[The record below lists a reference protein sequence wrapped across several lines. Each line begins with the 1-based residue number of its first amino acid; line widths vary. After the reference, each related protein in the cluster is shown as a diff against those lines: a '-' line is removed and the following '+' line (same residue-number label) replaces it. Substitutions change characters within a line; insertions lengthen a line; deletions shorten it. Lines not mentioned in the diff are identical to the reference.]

1 MGSIKDKKNAGI
13 WNLGKRIPKI
23 LPTFK
28 LQNQVMITL
37 FKNIKQ
43 LTGIQTDSTKLKLAG
58 KEMSTLTSI
67 ENAFLLVENDLI
79 KDFGEM
85 TNLPTVS
92 VDQTVDLSGKI
103 VLPAW
108 CDSHTH
114 LVFAGTRETEFVDR
128 INGLTYEEIAA
139 RGGGILNSAKRLQN
153 ATEEELFQSAW
164 ARLDEIKSMGT
175 GAVEIKSGYGLSL
188 EAELKILRVIKRLKA
203 ESELTIKATFLG
215 AHAVPPE
222 FKGNKKGYL
231 DMLINEVLPIVH
243 EENLADYIDIFCE
256 TNYFTVDD
264 AERIMEAGAKYGLTP
279 KIHVNQFTS
288 IGGIQVG
295 IKHKALSLDHL
306 EVMTEQDIA
315 DLQESET
322 MPTALPSCS
331 FFLKIPFAP
340 VRKMIDQG
348 LAIALATDYNPGS
361 TPSGK
366 IPFVISLACIYQRL
380 TPEEAINAV
389 TLNSAYAMGIS
400 DTHGSIT
407 VGKKANLIITKE
419 ISSYNFIPYSF
430 GGNHIEQVILNGG
443 RSINP

>member
-1 MGSIKDKKNAGI
+1 MK
-13 WNLGKRIPKI
+13 
-23 LPTFK
+23 TF
-28 LQNQVMITL
+28 LI
-37 FKNIKQ
+37 NIKQ
-43 LTGIQTDSTKLKLAG
+43 LAGIQEDISKLKLKG
-58 KEMSTLTSI
+58 KEMGVLTTLENAYLEI
-67 ENAFLLVENDLI
+67 ENGLI
-79 KDFGEM
+79 SGFGEM
-85 TNLPTVS
+85 RSLPNTDNS
-92 VDQTVDLSGKI
+92 KIEDCSGKVVI
-103 VLPAW
+103 PAW

-128 INGLTYEEIAA
+128 INGLTYEEVAA
-139 RGGGILNSAKRLQN
+139 RGGGIINSAKRLQT
-153 ATEEELFQSAW
+153 ATEEELYQAAW
-164 ARLDEIKSMGT
+164 TRLEEIKSMGT
-175 GAVEIKSGYGLSL
+175 GAVEIKSGYGLSFD
-188 EAELKILRVIKRLKA
+188 AELKILRVIKRLKA
-203 ESELTIKATFLG
+203 ESDLTIKATFLG

-222 FKGNKKGYL
+222 FKGNKDGYL
-231 DMLINEVLPIVH
+231 DMLINEVLPVIK

-256 TNYFTVDD
+256 TNYFTVAD
-264 AERIMEAGAKYGLTP
+264 AERIMEAGASIGLQS

-288 IGGIQVG
+288 IGGIQAG

-306 EVMTEQDIA
+306 EVMTDEDIE
-315 DLQESET
+315 DLHKSET

-389 TLNSAYAMGIS
+389 TMNSAYAMGIS

-407 VGKKANLIITKE
+407 IGKKANLIITKE
-419 ISSYNFIPYSF
+419 ISSYNYIPYAF
-430 GGNHIEQVILNGG
+430 GGNHVERVILGG
-443 RSINP
+443 K

>member
-1 MGSIKDKKNAGI
+1 MKSREIMK
-13 WNLGKRIPKI
+13 
-23 LPTFK
+23 T
-28 LQNQVMITL
+28 TYT
-37 FKNIKQ
+37 NIKQ
-43 LTGIQTDSTKLKLAG
+43 LAGIQKNKTVKKLSG
-58 KEMSTLTSI
+58 KEMSVLNTI
-67 ENAFLLVENDLI
+67 EDAYLHTENGYITGFGKMAELSNSLI
-79 KDFGEM
+79 QQEIDC
-85 TNLPTVS
+85 
-92 VDQTVDLSGKI
+92 SGKI

-139 RGGGILNSAKRLQN
+139 RGGGIINSAKRLQSS
-153 ATEEELFQSAW
+153 TEEELYQAAW
-164 ARLDEIKSMGT
+164 ARLEEIKSHGT

-188 EAELKILRVIKRLKA
+188 DAELKILRVIKRLKA
-203 ESELTIKATFLG
+203 DSDLTIKATFLG

-222 FKGNKKGYL
+222 FKGNKEGYL
-231 DMLINEVLPIVH
+231 DMLIHEVLPIIH
-243 EENLADYIDIFCE
+243 KEGLADYIDIFCE
-256 TNYFTVDD
+256 TNYFSVADT
-264 AERIMEAGAKYGLTP
+264 ERIMEAGTNYGLQS

-288 IGGIQVG
+288 IGGIQAG
-295 IKHKALSLDHL
+295 IKHNALSIDHL
-306 EVMTEQDIA
+306 EVMTDQDIA
-315 DLQESET
+315 DLHRSET

-419 ISSYNFIPYSF
+419 ISSYNYIPYAF
-430 GGNHIEQVILNGG
+430 GGNHIESVVLD
-443 RSINP
+443 

>member
-1 MGSIKDKKNAGI
+1 MK
-13 WNLGKRIPKI
+13 
-23 LPTFK
+23 T
-28 LQNQVMITL
+28 TYT
-37 FKNIKQ
+37 NIKQ
-43 LTGIQTDSTKLKLAG
+43 LSGIQEDISVLKLKG
-58 KEMSTLTSI
+58 KEMGILNTI
-67 ENAFLLVENDLI
+67 ENAYLETENGLI
-79 KDFGEM
+79 SGFGKME
-85 TNLPTVS
+85 NLPESDNTKL
-92 VDQTVDLSGKI
+92 VDCTRKI

-114 LVFAGTRETEFVDR
+114 LVFTGTRETEFVDR

-139 RGGGILNSAKRLQN
+139 RGGGIINSAKRLQT
-153 ATEEELFQSAW
+153 ASEEELYKAAW
-164 ARLDEIKSMGT
+164 TRLEEIKSHGT

-188 EAELKILRVIKRLKA
+188 EAELKILRVIKRLK
-203 ESELTIKATFLG
+203 SDSDLTIKATFLG

-222 FKGNKKGYL
+222 FKGNKDGYL
-231 DMLINEVLPIVH
+231 DMLIDEVLPVIKA
-243 EENLADYIDIFCE
+243 ENLADYIDIFCE
-256 TNYFTVDD
+256 TNYFTVAD
-264 AERIMEAGAKYGLTP
+264 AERIMEAGAKYGLKS

-288 IGGIQVG
+288 IGGIQAG

-306 EVMTEQDIA
+306 EVMTENDIE
-315 DLQESET
+315 DLHQSET

-340 VRKMIDQG
+340 VRKMIDEG

-366 IPFVISLACIYQRL
+366 IPFVISLACIYQKL

-407 VGKKANLIITKE
+407 VGKKSNIIITKE
-419 ISSYNFIPYSF
+419 ISSYNYIPYAF
-430 GGNHIEQVILNGG
+430 GGNHVERVLLG
-443 RSINP
+443 

>member
-1 MGSIKDKKNAGI
+1 MK
-13 WNLGKRIPKI
+13 
-23 LPTFK
+23 T
-28 LQNQVMITL
+28 TYT
-37 FKNIKQ
+37 NIKQ
-43 LTGIQTDSTKLKLAG
+43 LSGIQEDISVLKLKG
-58 KEMSTLTSI
+58 KEMGILNTI
-67 ENAFLLVENDLI
+67 ENAYLETENGLI
-79 KDFGEM
+79 SGFGKME
-85 TNLPTVS
+85 NLPESDNTKL
-92 VDQTVDLSGKI
+92 VDCTGKI
-103 VLPAW
+103 ILPAW

-139 RGGGILNSAKRLQN
+139 RGGGIINSAKRLQT
-153 ATEEELFQSAW
+153 ASEEELYKAAW
-164 ARLDEIKSMGT
+164 TRLEEIKSHGT

-188 EAELKILRVIKRLKA
+188 EAELKILRVIKRLK
-203 ESELTIKATFLG
+203 SDSDLTIKATFLG

-222 FKGNKKGYL
+222 FKGNKDGYL
-231 DMLINEVLPIVH
+231 DMLIDEVLPVIKA
-243 EENLADYIDIFCE
+243 ENLADYIDIFCE
-256 TNYFTVDD
+256 TNYFTVAD
-264 AERIMEAGAKYGLTP
+264 AERIMEAGAKYGLKS

-288 IGGIQVG
+288 IGGIQAG
-295 IKHKALSLDHL
+295 IKHNALSLDHL
-306 EVMTEQDIA
+306 EVMTENDIE
-315 DLQESET
+315 DLHQSET

-340 VRKMIDQG
+340 VRKMIDEG

-407 VGKKANLIITKE
+407 VGKKSNIIITKE
-419 ISSYNFIPYSF
+419 ISSYNYIPYAF
-430 GGNHIEQVILNGG
+430 GGNHVERVLLG
-443 RSINP
+443 

>member
-1 MGSIKDKKNAGI
+1 MK
-13 WNLGKRIPKI
+13 
-23 LPTFK
+23 TF
-28 LQNQVMITL
+28 LI
-37 FKNIKQ
+37 NIKQ
-43 LTGIQTDSTKLKLAG
+43 LAGIQENISKLKLKG
-58 KEMSTLTSI
+58 KEMGVLTTLENAYLEI
-67 ENAFLLVENDLI
+67 ENGLI
-79 KDFGEM
+79 SGFGEM
-85 TNLPTVS
+85 RSLPNTDNS
-92 VDQTVDLSGKI
+92 KIEDCSGKV

-128 INGLTYEEIAA
+128 INGLTYEEVAA
-139 RGGGILNSAKRLQN
+139 RGGGIINSSKRYQ
-153 ATEEELFQSAW
+153 AAW
-164 ARLDEIKSMGT
+164 TRLEEIKSMGT
-175 GAVEIKSGYGLSL
+175 GAVEIKSGYGLSFD
-188 EAELKILRVIKRLKA
+188 AELKILRVIKRLKA
-203 ESELTIKATFLG
+203 ESDLTIKATFLG

-222 FKGNKKGYL
+222 FKGNKDGYL
-231 DMLINEVLPIVH
+231 DMLINEVLPVIK

-256 TNYFTVDD
+256 INYFTVAD
-264 AERIMEAGAKYGLTP
+264 AERIMEAGASIGLQS

-288 IGGIQVG
+288 IGGIQAG

-306 EVMTEQDIA
+306 EVMTDEDIE
-315 DLQESET
+315 DLHKSET

-389 TLNSAYAMGIS
+389 TMNSAYAMGIS

-419 ISSYNFIPYSF
+419 ISSYNYIPYAF
-430 GGNHIEQVILNGG
+430 GGNHVERVILGG
-443 RSINP
+443 K

>member
-1 MGSIKDKKNAGI
+1 MK
-13 WNLGKRIPKI
+13 
-23 LPTFK
+23 TF
-28 LQNQVMITL
+28 LI
-37 FKNIKQ
+37 NIKQ
-43 LTGIQTDSTKLKLAG
+43 LAGIQEDISKLKLKG
-58 KEMSTLTSI
+58 KEMGVLTTLENAYLEI
-67 ENAFLLVENDLI
+67 ENGLI
-79 KDFGEM
+79 SGFGEM
-85 TNLPTVS
+85 RSLPNTDNS
-92 VDQTVDLSGKI
+92 KIEDCSGKV

-128 INGLTYEEIAA
+128 INGLTYEEVAA
-139 RGGGILNSAKRLQN
+139 RGGGIINSAKRLQT
-153 ATEEELFQSAW
+153 ATEEELYQAAW
-164 ARLDEIKSMGT
+164 TRLEEIKSMGT
-175 GAVEIKSGYGLSL
+175 GAVEIKSGYGLSFD
-188 EAELKILRVIKRLKA
+188 AELKILRVIKRLKA
-203 ESELTIKATFLG
+203 ESDLTIKATFLG

-222 FKGNKKGYL
+222 FKGNKDGYL
-231 DMLINEVLPIVH
+231 DMLINEVLPVIK

-256 TNYFTVDD
+256 INYFTVAD
-264 AERIMEAGAKYGLTP
+264 AERIMEAGASIGLQS

-288 IGGIQVG
+288 IGGIQAG

-306 EVMTEQDIA
+306 EVMTDEDIE
-315 DLQESET
+315 DLHKSET

-389 TLNSAYAMGIS
+389 TMNSAYAMGIS

-419 ISSYNFIPYSF
+419 ISSYNYIPYAF
-430 GGNHIEQVILNGG
+430 GGNHLERVILGG
-443 RSINP
+443 K

>member
-1 MGSIKDKKNAGI
+1 MK
-13 WNLGKRIPKI
+13 
-23 LPTFK
+23 T
-28 LQNQVMITL
+28 TYT
-37 FKNIKQ
+37 NIKQ
-43 LTGIQTDSTKLKLAG
+43 LAGIQENKTVKKLSG
-58 KEMSTLTSI
+58 KEMSVLNTI
-67 ENAFLLVENDLI
+67 EDAYLHTENGYI
-79 KDFGEM
+79 TGFGEM
-85 TNLPTVS
+85 AELSKSLVQQEI
-92 VDQTVDLSGKI
+92 DCSGKI

-139 RGGGILNSAKRLQN
+139 RGGGIINSAKRLQSS
-153 ATEEELFQSAW
+153 TEEELYQAAW
-164 ARLDEIKSMGT
+164 ARLEEIKSHGT

-188 EAELKILRVIKRLKA
+188 DAELKILRVIKRLKA
-203 ESELTIKATFLG
+203 DSNLTIKATFLG

-222 FKGNKKGYL
+222 FKGNKEGYL
-231 DMLINEVLPIVH
+231 DLLIHEVLPIIH
-243 EENLADYIDIFCE
+243 QEGLADYIDIFCE
-256 TNYFTVDD
+256 TNYFSVAD
-264 AERIMEAGAKYGLTP
+264 AERIMEAGTNYGLQS

-288 IGGIQVG
+288 IGGIQAG
-295 IKHKALSLDHL
+295 IKHNALSLDHL
-306 EVMTEQDIA
+306 EVMTDQDIA
-315 DLQESET
+315 DLHHSET

-340 VRKMIDQG
+340 VRKMIDEG

-419 ISSYNFIPYSF
+419 ISSYNYIPYAF
-430 GGNHIEQVILNGG
+430 GGNHIESVVLG
-443 RSINP
+443 

>member
-1 MGSIKDKKNAGI
+1 MK
-13 WNLGKRIPKI
+13 
-23 LPTFK
+23 TF
-28 LQNQVMITL
+28 LI
-37 FKNIKQ
+37 NIKQ
-43 LTGIQTDSTKLKLAG
+43 LAGIQEDISKLKLKG
-58 KEMSTLTSI
+58 KEMGVLTTLENAYLEI
-67 ENAFLLVENDLI
+67 ENGLI
-79 KDFGEM
+79 SGFGEM
-85 TNLPTVS
+85 RSLPNTDNS
-92 VDQTVDLSGKI
+92 KIEDCSGKV

-128 INGLTYEEIAA
+128 INGLTYEEVAA
-139 RGGGILNSAKRLQN
+139 RGGGIINSAKRLQT
-153 ATEEELFQSAW
+153 ATEEELYQAAW
-164 ARLDEIKSMGT
+164 TRLEEIKSMGT
-175 GAVEIKSGYGLSL
+175 GAVEIKSGYGLSFD
-188 EAELKILRVIKRLKA
+188 AELKILRVIKRLKA
-203 ESELTIKATFLG
+203 ESDLTIKATFLG

-222 FKGNKKGYL
+222 FKGNKDGYL
-231 DMLINEVLPIVH
+231 DMLINEVLPVIK

-256 TNYFTVDD
+256 TNYFTVAD
-264 AERIMEAGAKYGLTP
+264 AERIMEAGASIGLQS

-288 IGGIQVG
+288 IGGIQAG

-306 EVMTEQDIA
+306 EVMTDEDIE
-315 DLQESET
+315 DLHKSET

-389 TLNSAYAMGIS
+389 TMNSAYAMGIS

-407 VGKKANLIITKE
+407 IGKKANLIITKE
-419 ISSYNFIPYSF
+419 ISSYNYIPYAF
-430 GGNHIEQVILNGG
+430 GGNHVERVILGG
-443 RSINP
+443 K

>member
-1 MGSIKDKKNAGI
+1 MKTTYI
-13 WNLGKRIPKI
+13 
-23 LPTFK
+23 
-28 LQNQVMITL
+28 
-37 FKNIKQ
+37 NIKQ
-43 LTGIQTDSTKLKLAG
+43 LSGIQEDISILKLKG
-58 KEMSTLTSI
+58 KEMSRLNTLEHAYLETEDGKISGFGKM
-67 ENAFLLVENDLI
+67 ENLSQ
-79 KDFGEM
+79 
-85 TNLPTVS
+85 T
-92 VDQTVDLSGKI
+92 DQGKTIDCSGKI

-139 RGGGILNSAKRLQN
+139 RGGGIINSAKRLQS
-153 ATEEELFQSAW
+153 ATEEELYQGAW
-164 ARLDEIKSMGT
+164 IRLEEIKSHGT

-188 EAELKILRVIKRLKA
+188 EAELKILRVIKRLK
-203 ESELTIKATFLG
+203 SDSDLTIKATFLG

-222 FKGNKKGYL
+222 FKGNKDGYL
-231 DMLINEVLPIVH
+231 DMLIDEVLPIIKK
-243 EENLADYIDIFCE
+243 ENLADYIDIFCE
-256 TNYFTVDD
+256 TNYFTVAD
-264 AERIMEAGAKYGLTP
+264 AERIMEAGAKFGLQS

-288 IGGIQVG
+288 IGGIQAG
-295 IKHKALSLDHL
+295 IKHNALSLDHL
-306 EVMTEQDIA
+306 EVMTEKDIE
-315 DLQESET
+315 DLHQSET

-340 VRKMIDQG
+340 VRKMIDDG

-400 DTHGSIT
+400 DSHGSIT
-407 VGKKANLIITKE
+407 VGKKASLIITKE
-419 ISSYNFIPYSF
+419 ISSYNYIPYAF
-430 GGNHIEQVILNGG
+430 GGNHIERVMLG
-443 RSINP
+443 

>member
-1 MGSIKDKKNAGI
+1 MK
-13 WNLGKRIPKI
+13 
-23 LPTFK
+23 TF
-28 LQNQVMITL
+28 LI
-37 FKNIKQ
+37 NIKQ
-43 LTGIQTDSTKLKLAG
+43 LAGIQEDISKPKLKG
-58 KEMSTLTSI
+58 NEMGVLTTLENAYLEI
-67 ENAFLLVENDLI
+67 ENGLI
-79 KDFGEM
+79 SGFGEM
-85 TNLPTVS
+85 RSLPNTDNS
-92 VDQTVDLSGKI
+92 KIEDCSGKV

-128 INGLTYEEIAA
+128 INGLTYEEVAA
-139 RGGGILNSAKRLQN
+139 RGGGIINSAKRLQT
-153 ATEEELFQSAW
+153 ATEEELYQAAW
-164 ARLDEIKSMGT
+164 TRLEEIKSMGT
-175 GAVEIKSGYGLSL
+175 GAVEIKSGYGLSFD
-188 EAELKILRVIKRLKA
+188 AELKILRVIKRLKA
-203 ESELTIKATFLG
+203 ESDLTIKATFLG

-222 FKGNKKGYL
+222 FKGNKDGYL
-231 DMLINEVLPIVH
+231 DMLINEVLPVIK

-256 TNYFTVDD
+256 INYFTVAD
-264 AERIMEAGAKYGLTP
+264 AERIMEAGASIGLQS

-288 IGGIQVG
+288 IGGIQAG

-306 EVMTEQDIA
+306 EVMTDEDIE
-315 DLQESET
+315 DLHKSET

-389 TLNSAYAMGIS
+389 TMNSAYAMGIS

-419 ISSYNFIPYSF
+419 ISSYNYIPYAF
-430 GGNHIEQVILNGG
+430 GGNHVERVILGG
-443 RSINP
+443 K

>member
-1 MGSIKDKKNAGI
+1 MKSREIMK
-13 WNLGKRIPKI
+13 
-23 LPTFK
+23 T
-28 LQNQVMITL
+28 TYT
-37 FKNIKQ
+37 NIKQ
-43 LTGIQTDSTKLKLAG
+43 LAGIQKNKTVKKLSG
-58 KEMSTLTSI
+58 KEMSVLNTI
-67 ENAFLLVENDLI
+67 EDAYLHTENGYITGFGKMAELSNSLI
-79 KDFGEM
+79 QQEIDC
-85 TNLPTVS
+85 
-92 VDQTVDLSGKI
+92 SGKI

-139 RGGGILNSAKRLQN
+139 RGGGIINSAKRLQSS
-153 ATEEELFQSAW
+153 TEEELYQAAW
-164 ARLDEIKSMGT
+164 ARLEEIKSHGT

-188 EAELKILRVIKRLKA
+188 DAELKILRVIKRLKA
-203 ESELTIKATFLG
+203 DSDLTIKATFLG

-222 FKGNKKGYL
+222 FKGNKEGYL
-231 DMLINEVLPIVH
+231 DMLIHEALPIIH
-243 EENLADYIDIFCE
+243 KEGLADYIDIFCE
-256 TNYFTVDD
+256 TNYFSVADT
-264 AERIMEAGAKYGLTP
+264 ERIMEAGTNYGLQS

-288 IGGIQVG
+288 IGGIQAG
-295 IKHKALSLDHL
+295 IKHNALSIDHL
-306 EVMTEQDIA
+306 EVMTDQDIA
-315 DLQESET
+315 DLHRSET

-419 ISSYNFIPYSF
+419 ISSYNYIPYAF
-430 GGNHIEQVILNGG
+430 GGNHIERIVLD
-443 RSINP
+443 

>member
-1 MGSIKDKKNAGI
+1 MK
-13 WNLGKRIPKI
+13 
-23 LPTFK
+23 T
-28 LQNQVMITL
+28 TYT
-37 FKNIKQ
+37 NIKQ
-43 LTGIQTDSTKLKLAG
+43 LSGIQDNISTLKLKG
-58 KEMSTLTSI
+58 KEMSKLKSV
-67 ENAFLLVENDLI
+67 ENAYLESENGLI
-79 KDFGEM
+79 TGFGEM
-85 TNLPTVS
+85 ADLPIS
-92 VDQTVDLSGKI
+92 VIQNEVDCTGKVI
-103 VLPAW
+103 LPAW

-139 RGGGILNSAKRLQN
+139 RGGGIINSAKRLQQ
-153 ATEEELFQSAW
+153 ASEEELYTAAW
-164 ARLDEIKSMGT
+164 TRLEEIKSHGT

-188 EAELKILRVIKRLKA
+188 EAELKILRVIKRLKKD
-203 ESELTIKATFLG
+203 SELTIKSTFLG

-222 FKGNKKGYL
+222 YKGNKEGYL
-231 DMLINEVLPIVH
+231 DMLIDEVLPVIK

-256 TNYFTVDD
+256 TNYFTVADT
-264 AERIMEAGAKYGLTP
+264 ERIMEAGASYGLQS

-288 IGGIQVG
+288 IGGIQAG

-306 EVMTEQDIA
+306 EVMTDQDIA
-315 DLQESET
+315 DLHHSDT

-340 VRKMIDQG
+340 VRKMIDEG

-407 VGKKANLIITKE
+407 IGKKANLIITKE
-419 ISSYNFIPYSF
+419 ISSYNYIPYAF
-430 GGNHIEQVILNGG
+430 GGNHIERVILNGK
-443 RSINP
+443 

>member
-1 MGSIKDKKNAGI
+1 
-13 WNLGKRIPKI
+13 
-23 LPTFK
+23 
-28 LQNQVMITL
+28 MITL
-37 FKNIKQ
+37 LKNIKQ
-43 LTGIQTDSTKLKLAG
+43 LTGIQTDSSKLKLSG
-58 KEMSTLTSI
+58 KEMSTLSSI
-67 ENAFLLVENDLI
+67 ENAFLLIENDLI
-79 KDFGEM
+79 KSFGKM
-85 TNLPTVS
+85 TDLPEVS
-92 VDQTVDLSGKI
+92 VDQTINLSGKI

-139 RGGGILNSAKRLQN
+139 RGGGILNSAKRLQQ

-164 ARLDEIKSMGT
+164 ARLDEIKNMGT

-188 EAELKILRVIKRLKA
+188 EAELKILRVIKRLKT

-222 FKGNKKGYL
+222 FKGNKEGYL
-231 DMLINEVLPIVH
+231 DLLINEVLPIIH
-243 EENLADYIDIFCE
+243 QENLADYIDIFCE
-256 TNYFTVDD
+256 TNYFTVAD
-264 AERIMEAGAKYGLTP
+264 AERIMEAGANYGLKP

-288 IGGIQVG
+288 IGGIQAG

-315 DLQESET
+315 DLHDSET

-407 VGKKANLIITKE
+407 IGKKANLIITKE

-430 GGNHIEQVILNGG
+430 GGNHIEQVILNGI
-443 RSINP
+443 SNQP

>member
-1 MGSIKDKKNAGI
+1 MK
-13 WNLGKRIPKI
+13 
-23 LPTFK
+23 TF
-28 LQNQVMITL
+28 LI
-37 FKNIKQ
+37 NIKQ
-43 LTGIQTDSTKLKLAG
+43 LAGIQEDISKLKLKG
-58 KEMSTLTSI
+58 KEMGVLTTLENAYLEI
-67 ENAFLLVENDLI
+67 ENGLI
-79 KDFGEM
+79 SGFGEM
-85 TNLPTVS
+85 RSLPNTDNS
-92 VDQTVDLSGKI
+92 KIEDCSGKV

-128 INGLTYEEIAA
+128 INGLTYEEVAA
-139 RGGGILNSAKRLQN
+139 RGGGIINSAKRLQT
-153 ATEEELFQSAW
+153 ATEEELYQAAW
-164 ARLDEIKSMGT
+164 TRLEEIKSMGT
-175 GAVEIKSGYGLSL
+175 GAVEIKSGYGLSFD
-188 EAELKILRVIKRLKA
+188 AELKILRVIKRLKA
-203 ESELTIKATFLG
+203 ESDLTIKATFLG

-222 FKGNKKGYL
+222 FKGKKNGYL
-231 DMLINEVLPIVH
+231 DMLINEVLPVIK

-256 TNYFTVDD
+256 TNYFTVAD
-264 AERIMEAGAKYGLTP
+264 AERIMEAGASIGLQS

-288 IGGIQVG
+288 IGGIQAG

-306 EVMTEQDIA
+306 EVMTDEDIE
-315 DLQESET
+315 DLHKSET

-389 TLNSAYAMGIS
+389 TMNSAYAMGIS

-419 ISSYNFIPYSF
+419 ISSYNYIPYAF
-430 GGNHIEQVILNGG
+430 GGNHVERVILGG
-443 RSINP
+443 K

>member
-1 MGSIKDKKNAGI
+1 MK
-13 WNLGKRIPKI
+13 
-23 LPTFK
+23 T
-28 LQNQVMITL
+28 TYT
-37 FKNIKQ
+37 NIKQ
-43 LTGIQTDSTKLKLAG
+43 LSGIQDNISTLKLKG
-58 KEMSTLTSI
+58 KEMSKLNTI
-67 ENAFLLVENDLI
+67 ENAYLETENGLI
-79 KDFGEM
+79 TGYGAMADVLGSAIQNE
-85 TNLPTVS
+85 
-92 VDQTVDLSGKI
+92 VDCTGK
-103 VLPAW
+103 VMLPAW

-139 RGGGILNSAKRLQN
+139 RGGGIINSAKRLQQ
-153 ATEEELFQSAW
+153 ASEEELYKAAW
-164 ARLDEIKSMGT
+164 TRLEEIKSHGT
-175 GAVEIKSGYGLSL
+175 GAVEIKSGYGLSH
-188 EAELKILRVIKRLKA
+188 EAELKILRVIKRLK
-203 ESELTIKATFLG
+203 EDSELTIKATFLG

-222 FKGNKKGYL
+222 YKGNKEGYL
-231 DMLINEVLPIVH
+231 DMLIDEVLPVIK

-256 TNYFTVDD
+256 TNYFTVADT
-264 AERIMEAGAKYGLTP
+264 ERIMEAGASYGLQS

-288 IGGIQVG
+288 IGGIQAG

-306 EVMTEQDIA
+306 EVMTDQDIA
-315 DLQESET
+315 DLHHSDT

-340 VRKMIDQG
+340 VRKMIDEG

-407 VGKKANLIITKE
+407 IGKKANLIITKE
-419 ISSYNFIPYSF
+419 ISSYNYIPYAF
-430 GGNHIEQVILNGG
+430 GGNHVERVILGG
-443 RSINP
+443 K

>member
-1 MGSIKDKKNAGI
+1 MKKRLI
-13 WNLGKRIPKI
+13 
-23 LPTFK
+23 
-28 LQNQVMITL
+28 
-37 FKNIKQ
+37 NIKQ
-43 LTGIQTDSTKLKLAG
+43 LSGIQENISKLKLKG
-58 KEMSTLTSI
+58 KEMGVLNTI
-67 ENAFLLVENDLI
+67 ENAYLEIENGLI
-79 KDFGEM
+79 SNFGKME
-85 TNLPTVS
+85 
-92 VDQTVDLSGKI
+92 DLSETKVEETIDCSGKV

-139 RGGGILNSAKRLQN
+139 RGGGIINSALRLQS
-153 ATEEELFQSAW
+153 ATEQELYQAAW
-164 ARLDEIKSMGT
+164 NRLEEIKSMGT
-175 GAVEIKSGYGLSL
+175 GAVEIKSGYGLSF
-188 EAELKILRVIKRLKA
+188 EAELKILRVVKRLKA
-203 ESELTIKATFLG
+203 ESDLTIKATFLG

-222 FKGNKKGYL
+222 FKGDKDGYL
-231 DMLINEVLPIVH
+231 DLLINEVLPVIK

-256 TNYFTVDD
+256 TNYFTVED
-264 AERIMEAGAKYGLTP
+264 AERIMEAGAKYGLQS

-288 IGGIQVG
+288 IGGIQAG
-295 IKHKALSLDHL
+295 IKHNALSLDHL
-306 EVMTEQDIA
+306 EVMTDQDIA
-315 DLQESET
+315 DLHKSET

-340 VRKMIDQG
+340 VRKMIDEG

-389 TLNSAYAMGIS
+389 TMNSAYAMGIS

-407 VGKKANLIITKE
+407 LGKKANLIITKE
-419 ISSYNFIPYSF
+419 ISSYNYIPYAF
-430 GGNHIEQVILNGG
+430 GGNHVERVILG
-443 RSINP
+443 

>member
-1 MGSIKDKKNAGI
+1 MK
-13 WNLGKRIPKI
+13 
-23 LPTFK
+23 TF
-28 LQNQVMITL
+28 LI
-37 FKNIKQ
+37 NIKQ
-43 LTGIQTDSTKLKLAG
+43 LAGIQEDISKLKLKG
-58 KEMSTLTSI
+58 KEMGVLTTLENAYLEI
-67 ENAFLLVENDLI
+67 ENGLI
-79 KDFGEM
+79 SGFGEM
-85 TNLPTVS
+85 RCLPNTDNS
-92 VDQTVDLSGKI
+92 KIEDCSGKV

-128 INGLTYEEIAA
+128 INGLTYEEVAA
-139 RGGGILNSAKRLQN
+139 RGGGIINSAKRLQT
-153 ATEEELFQSAW
+153 ATEEELYQAAW
-164 ARLDEIKSMGT
+164 TRLEEIKSMGT
-175 GAVEIKSGYGLSL
+175 GAVEIKSGYGLSFN
-188 EAELKILRVIKRLKA
+188 AELKILRVIKRLKA
-203 ESELTIKATFLG
+203 ESDLTIKATFLG

-222 FKGNKKGYL
+222 FKGNKDGYL
-231 DMLINEVLPIVH
+231 DMLINEVLPVIK

-256 TNYFTVDD
+256 TNYFTVAD
-264 AERIMEAGAKYGLTP
+264 AERIMEAGASIGLQS

-288 IGGIQVG
+288 IGGIQAG

-306 EVMTEQDIA
+306 EVMTDEDIE
-315 DLQESET
+315 DLHKSET

-389 TLNSAYAMGIS
+389 TMNSAYAMGIS

-419 ISSYNFIPYSF
+419 ISSYNYIPYAF
-430 GGNHIEQVILNGG
+430 GGNHVERVILGG
-443 RSINP
+443 K

>member
-1 MGSIKDKKNAGI
+1 MK
-13 WNLGKRIPKI
+13 
-23 LPTFK
+23 TF
-28 LQNQVMITL
+28 LI
-37 FKNIKQ
+37 NIKQ
-43 LTGIQTDSTKLKLAG
+43 LAGIQENISKLKLKG
-58 KEMSTLTSI
+58 KEMGVLTTLENAYLEI
-67 ENAFLLVENDLI
+67 ENGLI
-79 KDFGEM
+79 SGFGEM
-85 TNLPTVS
+85 RSLPNTDNS
-92 VDQTVDLSGKI
+92 KIEDCSGKV

-128 INGLTYEEIAA
+128 INGLTYEEVAA
-139 RGGGILNSAKRLQN
+139 RGGGIINSSKRLQT
-153 ATEEELFQSAW
+153 ATEEELYQAAW
-164 ARLDEIKSMGT
+164 TRLEEIKSMGT
-175 GAVEIKSGYGLSL
+175 GAVEIKSGYGLSFD
-188 EAELKILRVIKRLKA
+188 AELKILRVIKRLKA
-203 ESELTIKATFLG
+203 ESDLTIKATFLG

-222 FKGNKKGYL
+222 FKGNKDGYL
-231 DMLINEVLPIVH
+231 DMLINEVLPVIK

-256 TNYFTVDD
+256 INYFTVAD
-264 AERIMEAGAKYGLTP
+264 AERIMEAGASIGLQS

-288 IGGIQVG
+288 IGGIQAG

-306 EVMTEQDIA
+306 EVMTDEDIE
-315 DLQESET
+315 DLHKSET

-389 TLNSAYAMGIS
+389 TMNSAYAMGIS

-419 ISSYNFIPYSF
+419 ISSYNYIPYAF
-430 GGNHIEQVILNGG
+430 GGNHVERVILGG
-443 RSINP
+443 K

>member
-1 MGSIKDKKNAGI
+1 MKKRLI
-13 WNLGKRIPKI
+13 
-23 LPTFK
+23 
-28 LQNQVMITL
+28 
-37 FKNIKQ
+37 NIKQ
-43 LTGIQTDSTKLKLAG
+43 LSGIQENISKLKLKG
-58 KEMSTLTSI
+58 KEMGVLNTI
-67 ENAFLLVENDLI
+67 ENAYLEIENGLI
-79 KDFGEM
+79 SNFGKME
-85 TNLPTVS
+85 
-92 VDQTVDLSGKI
+92 DLSETKVEETIDCSGKV

-139 RGGGILNSAKRLQN
+139 RGGGIINSALRLQS
-153 ATEEELFQSAW
+153 ATEQELYQAAW
-164 ARLDEIKSMGT
+164 NRLEEIKSMGT

-188 EAELKILRVIKRLKA
+188 EAELKILRVVKRLKA
-203 ESELTIKATFLG
+203 DSDLTIKATFLG

-222 FKGNKKGYL
+222 FKGDKNGYL
-231 DMLINEVLPIVH
+231 DLLINELLPVIK

-256 TNYFTVDD
+256 TNYFTVED
-264 AERIMEAGAKYGLTP
+264 AERIMEAGAKYGLQS

-288 IGGIQVG
+288 IGGIQAG
-295 IKHKALSLDHL
+295 IKHNALSLDHL
-306 EVMTEQDIA
+306 EVMTDQDIA
-315 DLQESET
+315 DLHKSET

-340 VRKMIDQG
+340 VRKMIDEG

-389 TLNSAYAMGIS
+389 TMNSAYAMGIS

-407 VGKKANLIITKE
+407 LGKKANLIITKE
-419 ISSYNFIPYSF
+419 ISSYNYIPYAF
-430 GGNHIEQVILNGG
+430 GGNHVERVILG
-443 RSINP
+443 

>member
-1 MGSIKDKKNAGI
+1 MKTFLINITQLAGI
-13 WNLGKRIPKI
+13 QEDI
-23 LPTFK
+23 
-28 LQNQVMITL
+28 
-37 FKNIKQ
+37 
-43 LTGIQTDSTKLKLAG
+43 SKLKLKG
-58 KEMSTLTSI
+58 KEMGVLTTLENAYLEI
-67 ENAFLLVENDLI
+67 ENGLI
-79 KDFGEM
+79 SGFGEM
-85 TNLPTVS
+85 RSLPNTDNS
-92 VDQTVDLSGKI
+92 KIEDCSGKV

-128 INGLTYEEIAA
+128 INGLTYEEVAA
-139 RGGGILNSAKRLQN
+139 RGGGIINSAKRLQT
-153 ATEEELFQSAW
+153 ATEEELYQAAW
-164 ARLDEIKSMGT
+164 TRLEEIKSMGT
-175 GAVEIKSGYGLSL
+175 GAVEIKSGYGLSFD
-188 EAELKILRVIKRLKA
+188 AELKILRVIKRLKA
-203 ESELTIKATFLG
+203 ESDLTIKATFLG

-222 FKGNKKGYL
+222 FKGNKDGYL
-231 DMLINEVLPIVH
+231 DMLINEVLPVIK

-256 TNYFTVDD
+256 TNYFTVAD
-264 AERIMEAGAKYGLTP
+264 AERIMEAGASIGLQS

-288 IGGIQVG
+288 IGGIQAG

-306 EVMTEQDIA
+306 EVMTDEDIE
-315 DLQESET
+315 DLHKSET

-389 TLNSAYAMGIS
+389 TMNSAYAMGIS

-419 ISSYNFIPYSF
+419 IYSYNYIPYAF
-430 GGNHIEQVILNGG
+430 GGNHVERVILGG
-443 RSINP
+443 K

>member
-1 MGSIKDKKNAGI
+1 MK
-13 WNLGKRIPKI
+13 
-23 LPTFK
+23 T
-28 LQNQVMITL
+28 TYT
-37 FKNIKQ
+37 NIKQ
-43 LTGIQTDSTKLKLAG
+43 LSGIQDNISTLKLKG
-58 KEMSTLTSI
+58 KEMSKLNTI
-67 ENAFLLVENDLI
+67 ENAYLETENGLI
-79 KDFGEM
+79 TGYGVMADVLGSAIQNE
-85 TNLPTVS
+85 
-92 VDQTVDLSGKI
+92 VDCTGK
-103 VLPAW
+103 VMLPAW

-114 LVFAGTRETEFVDR
+114 VVFAGTRETEFVDR

-139 RGGGILNSAKRLQN
+139 RGGGIINSAKRLQQ
-153 ATEEELFQSAW
+153 ASEEELYKAAW
-164 ARLDEIKSMGT
+164 TRLEEIKSHGT

-188 EAELKILRVIKRLKA
+188 EAELKILRVIKRLK
-203 ESELTIKATFLG
+203 EDSELTIKATFLG

-222 FKGNKKGYL
+222 YKGNKEGYL
-231 DMLINEVLPIVH
+231 DLLIDEVLPVIK
-243 EENLADYIDIFCE
+243 EEKLADYIDIFCE
-256 TNYFTVDD
+256 TNYFTVADT
-264 AERIMEAGAKYGLTP
+264 ERIMEAGARYGLQS

-288 IGGIQVG
+288 IGGIQAG

-306 EVMTEQDIA
+306 EVMTDQDIA
-315 DLQESET
+315 DLHHSDT

-340 VRKMIDQG
+340 VRKMIDEG

-407 VGKKANLIITKE
+407 IGKKANLIITKE
-419 ISSYNFIPYSF
+419 ISSYNYIPYAF
-430 GGNHIEQVILNGG
+430 GGNHVERVILGG
-443 RSINP
+443 K

>member
-1 MGSIKDKKNAGI
+1 MKTTYI
-13 WNLGKRIPKI
+13 
-23 LPTFK
+23 
-28 LQNQVMITL
+28 
-37 FKNIKQ
+37 NIKQ
-43 LTGIQTDSTKLKLAG
+43 LSGIQEDISILKLKG
-58 KEMSTLTSI
+58 KEMSRLNTLEHAYLET
-67 ENAFLLVENDLI
+67 ENGKISGFGKMENLI
-79 KDFGEM
+79 QTDQGE
-85 TNLPTVS
+85 TI
-92 VDQTVDLSGKI
+92 DCSGKI
-103 VLPAW
+103 ILPAW

-139 RGGGILNSAKRLQN
+139 RGGGIINSAKRLQS
-153 ATEEELFQSAW
+153 ATEEELYQAAW
-164 ARLDEIKSMGT
+164 IRLEEIKSHGT

-188 EAELKILRVIKRLKA
+188 EAELKILRVIKRLK
-203 ESELTIKATFLG
+203 SDSDLTIKSTFLG

-222 FKGNKKGYL
+222 FKGNKDGYL
-231 DMLINEVLPIVH
+231 DMLIDEVLPIIK

-256 TNYFTVDD
+256 TNYFTVAD
-264 AERIMEAGAKYGLTP
+264 AERIMEAGAKFGLQS

-288 IGGIQVG
+288 IGGIQAG
-295 IKHKALSLDHL
+295 IKHNALSLDHL
-306 EVMTEQDIA
+306 EVMTEKDIE
-315 DLQESET
+315 DLHQSET

-340 VRKMIDQG
+340 VRKMIDEG

-407 VGKKANLIITKE
+407 VGKKANLIITKD
-419 ISSYNFIPYSF
+419 ISSYNYIPYAF
-430 GGNHIEQVILNGG
+430 GGNHVEKVVLGG
-443 RSINP
+443 SNL

>member
-1 MGSIKDKKNAGI
+1 MK
-13 WNLGKRIPKI
+13 
-23 LPTFK
+23 T
-28 LQNQVMITL
+28 TYT
-37 FKNIKQ
+37 NIKQ
-43 LTGIQTDSTKLKLAG
+43 LSGIQDNISTLKLKG
-58 KEMSTLTSI
+58 KEMSKLNTI
-67 ENAFLLVENDLI
+67 ENAYLETENGLI
-79 KDFGEM
+79 TGYGVMADVLGSAIQNE
-85 TNLPTVS
+85 
-92 VDQTVDLSGKI
+92 VDCTGK
-103 VLPAW
+103 VMLPAW

-139 RGGGILNSAKRLQN
+139 RGGGIINSAKRLQQ
-153 ATEEELFQSAW
+153 ASEEELYKAAW
-164 ARLDEIKSMGT
+164 TRLEEIKSHGT

-188 EAELKILRVIKRLKA
+188 EAELKILRVIKRLKKD
-203 ESELTIKATFLG
+203 SELTIKSTFLG

-222 FKGNKKGYL
+222 YKGNKEGYL
-231 DMLINEVLPIVH
+231 DMLIDEVLPVIK

-256 TNYFTVDD
+256 TNYFTVADT
-264 AERIMEAGAKYGLTP
+264 ERIMEAGASYGLQS

-288 IGGIQVG
+288 IGGIQAG

-306 EVMTEQDIA
+306 EVMTDQDRA
-315 DLQESET
+315 DLHHSDT

-340 VRKMIDQG
+340 VRKMIDEG

-407 VGKKANLIITKE
+407 IGKKANLIITKE
-419 ISSYNFIPYSF
+419 ISSYNYIPYAF
-430 GGNHIEQVILNGG
+430 GGNHVERVILGG
-443 RSINP
+443 K

>member
-1 MGSIKDKKNAGI
+1 MK
-13 WNLGKRIPKI
+13 
-23 LPTFK
+23 TF
-28 LQNQVMITL
+28 LI
-37 FKNIKQ
+37 NIKQ
-43 LTGIQTDSTKLKLAG
+43 LAGIQENISKLKLKG
-58 KEMSTLTSI
+58 KEMGVLTTLENAYLEI
-67 ENAFLLVENDLI
+67 ENGLI
-79 KDFGEM
+79 SGFGEM
-85 TNLPTVS
+85 RSLPNTDNS
-92 VDQTVDLSGKI
+92 KIEDCSGKV

-128 INGLTYEEIAA
+128 INGLTYEEVAA
-139 RGGGILNSAKRLQN
+139 RGGGIINSAKRLQT
-153 ATEEELFQSAW
+153 ATEEELYQAAW
-164 ARLDEIKSMGT
+164 TRLEEIKSMGT
-175 GAVEIKSGYGLSL
+175 GAVEIKSGYGLSFD
-188 EAELKILRVIKRLKA
+188 AELKILRVIKRLKA
-203 ESELTIKATFLG
+203 ESDLTIKATFLG

-222 FKGNKKGYL
+222 FKGNKDGYL
-231 DMLINEVLPIVH
+231 DMLINEVLPVIK

-256 TNYFTVDD
+256 INYFTVAD
-264 AERIMEAGAKYGLTP
+264 AERIMEAGASIGLQS

-288 IGGIQVG
+288 IGGIQAG

-306 EVMTEQDIA
+306 EVMTDEDIE
-315 DLQESET
+315 DLHKSET

-389 TLNSAYAMGIS
+389 TMNSAYAMGIS

-419 ISSYNFIPYSF
+419 ISSYNYIPYAF
-430 GGNHIEQVILNGG
+430 GGNHVERVILGG
-443 RSINP
+443 K

>member
-1 MGSIKDKKNAGI
+1 MK
-13 WNLGKRIPKI
+13 
-23 LPTFK
+23 T
-28 LQNQVMITL
+28 TYT
-37 FKNIKQ
+37 NIKQ
-43 LTGIQTDSTKLKLAG
+43 LSGIQEDISVLKLKG
-58 KEMSTLTSI
+58 KEMGILNTI
-67 ENAFLLVENDLI
+67 ENAYLETENGLI
-79 KDFGEM
+79 SGFGKME
-85 TNLPTVS
+85 NLPESDNTKL
-92 VDQTVDLSGKI
+92 VDCTGKI
-103 VLPAW
+103 ILPAW

-139 RGGGILNSAKRLQN
+139 RGGGIINSAKRLQT
-153 ATEEELFQSAW
+153 ASEEDLYKTAW
-164 ARLDEIKSMGT
+164 TRLEEIKSHGT

-188 EAELKILRVIKRLKA
+188 EAELKILRVIKRLK
-203 ESELTIKATFLG
+203 SDSDLTIKATFLG

-222 FKGNKKGYL
+222 FKGNKDGYL
-231 DMLINEVLPIVH
+231 DMLIDEVLPVIKA
-243 EENLADYIDIFCE
+243 ENLADYIDIFCE
-256 TNYFTVDD
+256 TNYFTVAD
-264 AERIMEAGAKYGLTP
+264 AERIMEAGAKYGLKS

-288 IGGIQVG
+288 IGGIQAG

-306 EVMTEQDIA
+306 EVMTEKDIE
-315 DLQESET
+315 DLHQSET

-340 VRKMIDQG
+340 VRKMIDEG

-366 IPFVISLACIYQRL
+366 IPFVISLACIYQKL

-407 VGKKANLIITKE
+407 VGKKSNIIITKE
-419 ISSYNFIPYSF
+419 ISSYNYIPYAF
-430 GGNHIEQVILNGG
+430 GGNHVERVLLG
-443 RSINP
+443 

>member
-1 MGSIKDKKNAGI
+1 MK
-13 WNLGKRIPKI
+13 
-23 LPTFK
+23 T
-28 LQNQVMITL
+28 TYT
-37 FKNIKQ
+37 NIKQ
-43 LTGIQTDSTKLKLAG
+43 LSGIQEDISVLKLKG
-58 KEMSTLTSI
+58 KEMGILNTI
-67 ENAFLLVENDLI
+67 ENAYLETENGLI
-79 KDFGEM
+79 SGFGKME
-85 TNLPTVS
+85 NLPESDNTKL
-92 VDQTVDLSGKI
+92 VDCTGKI
-103 VLPAW
+103 ILPAW

-139 RGGGILNSAKRLQN
+139 RGGGIINSAKRLQT
-153 ATEEELFQSAW
+153 ASEEELYKAAW
-164 ARLDEIKSMGT
+164 TRLEEIKSHGT

-188 EAELKILRVIKRLKA
+188 EAELKILRVIKRLK
-203 ESELTIKATFLG
+203 SDSDLTIKATFLG

-222 FKGNKKGYL
+222 FKGNKDGYL
-231 DMLINEVLPIVH
+231 DMLIDEVLPVIKA
-243 EENLADYIDIFCE
+243 ENLADYIDIFCE
-256 TNYFTVDD
+256 TNYFTVAD
-264 AERIMEAGAKYGLTP
+264 AERIMEAGAKYGLKS

-288 IGGIQVG
+288 IGGIQAG

-306 EVMTEQDIA
+306 EVMTENDIE
-315 DLQESET
+315 DLHQSET

-340 VRKMIDQG
+340 VRKMIDEG

-366 IPFVISLACIYQRL
+366 IPFVISLACIYQKL

-407 VGKKANLIITKE
+407 VGKKSNIIITKE
-419 ISSYNFIPYSF
+419 ISSYNYIPYAF
-430 GGNHIEQVILNGG
+430 GGNHVERVLLG
-443 RSINP
+443 